1 MWKYTLK
8 IDGMMCSM
16 CEAHVNE
23 AIRKNFVV
31 KKVTSSHKKNQ
42 TEIMCEEQLD
52 ESKLETTIQNLGYE
66 LKNLKKEENPKKGL
80 FRLF

>member
-1 MWKYTLK
+1 MWKYTL
-8 IDGMMCSM
+8 DVEGMMCSM

-23 AIRKNFVV
+23 AIRKSFVV

-42 TEIMCEEQLD
+42 TEIMSEEPLD

-66 LKNLKKEENPKKGL
+66 LKNLKKEENTKKGL